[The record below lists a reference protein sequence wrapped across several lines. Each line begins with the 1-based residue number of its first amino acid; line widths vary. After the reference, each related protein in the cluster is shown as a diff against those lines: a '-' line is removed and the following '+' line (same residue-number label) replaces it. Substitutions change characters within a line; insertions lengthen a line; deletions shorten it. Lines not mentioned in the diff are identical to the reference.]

1 GHHQNENIMA
11 SQFRFP
17 RLYISDHTKHVLCF
31 SVLLFLISFVKFVEG
46 NTDGPLFGLRL
57 KNLTVEMGKN
67 ATFTCYVKNIGGYKV
82 GWVKADTKS
91 ILAIGEFR
99 ISHNERVTVSNERQ
113 QKHHLHITGVTLEDA
128 GPYMCQLNTAPM
140 KSQVGYLNV
149 VVKPDITK
157 VTGTEGIVEGGT
169 ARLTCEAIGYPT
181 PEIYWVREKGQ
192 HIIIW
197 DKSIG
202 RRHTVDKVEGNVLE
216 LHKIKRSQMGTYFC
230 VAKSGYPPAVNQRVE
245 IEVHFR
251 PVISVPNQKVYAKE
265 GQDVALECIIESYPK
280 GLHYWELESGE
291 TLSSNN
297 MKYLRHEFTINEYSI
312 RSRLT
317 ILDFTT
323 DDQGVYKCICKNSMN
338 HAGDRVEGVVYLHME
353 KEFEAKGLKS
363 IQPLENDILTNA
375 VDYPRGYGNERSSFG
390 GSESTT
396 YFDIEHESN
405 GDNPNRNYQQNYAW
419 QEKQTTAYTNDYEQL
434 MGETQNISVEHV
446 LPCRTEIAT
455 LQAQWHTYSN
465 KVALCESN
473 NAQVTYSELVRDCT
487 AVSQKLKAELKTK
500 HGPSRISFLVPRNRS
515 FVQALFGIFHSGNV
529 AVPLCSDHPSEMLR
543 YYIQNSESDLVIA
556 SHQSVDVIHQALK
569 GNGSKRGV
577 VLIEDLLK
585 DGTKEPQPM
594 ETCLDDDDALII
606 YTSGTT
612 GPPKGVVLTHGNLK
626 AQTEAMIQD
635 SLLHVLPLHHVH
647 GITNC
652 LLTPLSVG
660 ASLTMLEKFNPQQV
674 WRFLLQQEER
684 KPNLFM
690 AVPTIYSKL
699 IQTRPRGSNPDEIQT
714 ILRSKIRLMVSGSAA
729 LPVPV
734 LEKWKSLTGH
744 TLLERYGMTEI
755 GMALTNPLEEWK
767 RIPGS
772 VGRPFPG
779 VSARIVDISSN
790 QSDIVLSESD
800 RRKFKVNHRDKEES
814 SGELQIKGPNVFKE
828 YFGNAEAT
836 AKEFTHDGWFKTGDT
851 AFMDRSGVFRILGR
865 TSVDII
871 KSGGYKISALDIER
885 VLLGHPDIK
894 DVAVIGIP
902 DEEYGQVVTALVVL
916 DDTHK
921 NINLTEISDWMSTKL
936 PKYSVPRIW
945 KSLQTLPRNTM
956 GKVNK
961 KELMSSHL
969 PTLEVEN
976 PDHDTVPTADLL
988 DWSVSGISGIS
999 TTFEKQDG
1007 VSEMSS
1013 SRASSQ
1019 QVEFQSLQPELTNN
1033 DDDEETSV
1041 LQDHLRT
1048 PTNSKKANHDL
1059 TNTTPPVKDPGLT
1072 PKNSTVV
1079 KLSNDN
1085 GGSSSKL
1092 DHMRSRLK
1100 QLELIQPNLSQP
1112 SGASKIPR
1120 RSLSFTSDSA
1130 KSQIVETTSTY
1141 SKSSNPMDETVVPQT
1156 PASNDKVKKLEELL
1170 RQEAQKFKN
1179 QDSQIQSLR
1188 QVNRDLKADLER
1200 NRTAFK
1206 EKEHILSTL
1215 KNQWSQTL
1223 QRWSHEKD
1231 LNVKTLQEKDLTIN
1245 KLNEDLDIVRNQ
1257 VSVFEKELDRALSV
1271 ADRFKTKMEEE
1282 EGLKDKLLDEL
1293 MHERENGAK
1302 RTQELHQKIKQLS
1315 GEKVVL
1321 EQDLLSQMTKVDDL
1335 DVILTREK
1343 ETSTKLKRDFQAE
1356 KGQFQEQI
1364 EDLESRQE
1372 TLEDQLKQNK
1382 ALETSLHNFYQ
1393 RQMES
1398 ILSEKI
1404 DMLQTHVEDLE
1415 RNMIDERED
1424 LRSLRAARQEA
1435 DCLREQLR
1443 LADKTSLTFGSSFKS
1458 SNSFRSLSALKTR
1471 SEDSSDSSSKDWSS
1485 RFDLIYLTSPAIHLL
1500 AQEE

>member
-1 GHHQNENIMA
+1 MSCLVA
-11 SQFRFP
+11 RKLPPSK
-17 RLYISDHTKHVLCF
+17 RLWWS
-31 SVLLFLISFVKFVEG
+31 
-46 NTDGPLFGLRL
+46 
-57 KNLTVEMGKN
+57 
-67 ATFTCYVKNIGGYKV
+67 
-82 GWVKADTKS
+82 
-91 ILAIGEFR
+91 
-99 ISHNERVTVSNERQ
+99 
-113 QKHHLHITGVTLEDA
+113 
-128 GPYMCQLNTAPM
+128 
-140 KSQVGYLNV
+140 
-149 VVKPDITK
+149 
-157 VTGTEGIVEGGT
+157 
-169 ARLTCEAIGYPT
+169 
-181 PEIYWVREKGQ
+181 
-192 HIIIW
+192 
-197 DKSIG
+197 
-202 RRHTVDKVEGNVLE
+202 
-216 LHKIKRSQMGTYFC
+216 TY
-230 VAKSGYPPAVNQRVE
+230 AQ
-245 IEVHFR
+245 
-251 PVISVPNQKVYAKE
+251 
-265 GQDVALECIIESYPK
+265 
-280 GLHYWELESGE
+280 
-291 TLSSNN
+291 LSS
-297 MKYLRHEFTINEYSI
+297 
-312 RSRLT
+312 
-317 ILDFTT
+317 
-323 DDQGVYKCICKNSMN
+323 
-338 HAGDRVEGVVYLHME
+338 
-353 KEFEAKGLKS
+353 
-363 IQPLENDILTNA
+363 
-375 VDYPRGYGNERSSFG
+375 
-390 GSESTT
+390 
-396 YFDIEHESN
+396 
-405 GDNPNRNYQQNYAW
+405 
-419 QEKQTTAYTNDYEQL
+419 
-434 MGETQNISVEHV
+434 
-446 LPCRTEIAT
+446 
-455 LQAQWHTYSN
+455 QWHTYSN

-626 AQTEAMIQD
+626 AQTEAMIQVWDWSPQD

-961 KELMSSHL
+961 KELLKLHL
-969 PTLEVEN
+969 
-976 PDHDTVPTADLL
+976 
-988 DWSVSGISGIS
+988 
-999 TTFEKQDG
+999 K
-1007 VSEMSS
+1007 
-1013 SRASSQ
+1013 
-1019 QVEFQSLQPELTNN
+1019 
-1033 DDDEETSV
+1033 
-1041 LQDHLRT
+1041 
-1048 PTNSKKANHDL
+1048 
-1059 TNTTPPVKDPGLT
+1059 
-1072 PKNSTVV
+1072 
-1079 KLSNDN
+1079 
-1085 GGSSSKL
+1085 
-1092 DHMRSRLK
+1092 
-1100 QLELIQPNLSQP
+1100 
-1112 SGASKIPR
+1112 
-1120 RSLSFTSDSA
+1120 
-1130 KSQIVETTSTY
+1130 
-1141 SKSSNPMDETVVPQT
+1141 
-1156 PASNDKVKKLEELL
+1156 
-1170 RQEAQKFKN
+1170 
-1179 QDSQIQSLR
+1179 
-1188 QVNRDLKADLER
+1188 
-1200 NRTAFK
+1200 
-1206 EKEHILSTL
+1206 
-1215 KNQWSQTL
+1215 
-1223 QRWSHEKD
+1223 
-1231 LNVKTLQEKDLTIN
+1231 
-1245 KLNEDLDIVRNQ
+1245 
-1257 VSVFEKELDRALSV
+1257 
-1271 ADRFKTKMEEE
+1271 
-1282 EGLKDKLLDEL
+1282 
-1293 MHERENGAK
+1293 
-1302 RTQELHQKIKQLS
+1302 
-1315 GEKVVL
+1315 
-1321 EQDLLSQMTKVDDL
+1321 
-1335 DVILTREK
+1335 
-1343 ETSTKLKRDFQAE
+1343 
-1356 KGQFQEQI
+1356 
-1364 EDLESRQE
+1364 
-1372 TLEDQLKQNK
+1372 
-1382 ALETSLHNFYQ
+1382 
-1393 RQMES
+1393 
-1398 ILSEKI
+1398 
-1404 DMLQTHVEDLE
+1404 
-1415 RNMIDERED
+1415 
-1424 LRSLRAARQEA
+1424 
-1435 DCLREQLR
+1435 
-1443 LADKTSLTFGSSFKS
+1443 
-1458 SNSFRSLSALKTR
+1458 
-1471 SEDSSDSSSKDWSS
+1471 
-1485 RFDLIYLTSPAIHLL
+1485 
-1500 AQEE
+1500 